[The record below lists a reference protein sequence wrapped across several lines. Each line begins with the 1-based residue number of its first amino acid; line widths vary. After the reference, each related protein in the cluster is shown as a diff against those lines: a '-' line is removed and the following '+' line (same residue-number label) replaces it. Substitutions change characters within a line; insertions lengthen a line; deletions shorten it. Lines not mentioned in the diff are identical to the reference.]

1 MFYSLRGKLIHTEI
15 NVAVIECGGVG
26 FKCLV
31 SANTMRSLP
40 GVGAEAQLFTH
51 LNVTQDNLTLFGFAS
66 ETELSCFKM
75 LTSVSGIG
83 SKTAVSVLSAMSPEQ
98 LALSI
103 AAGDHKALTCAQ
115 GIGPKQAQ
123 RIVLEL
129 KDKMKGL
136 GAPVEDISAAA
147 SSAAALP
154 GNNAAEAIRAL
165 MVLGCSSSEAATLVA
180 KLDNTQPV
188 EKIISQALK
197 LMAK

>member
-1 MFYSLRGKLIHTEI
+1 MLYSLNGKLIHTEV

-40 GVGAEAQLFTH
+40 GVGAQVQLFTH
-51 LNVTQDNLTLFGFAS
+51 LNVTQDAFTLFGFSS

-83 SKTAVSVLSAMSPEQ
+83 SKTAISVLSSMSPEQ
-98 LALSI
+98 LAMSI

-136 GAPVEDISAAA
+136 GAPIEDGSAAA
-147 SSAAALP
+147 SPVAMG

-165 MVLGCSSSEAATLVA
+165 MVLGCSSSEAAALVA
-180 KLDNTQPV
+180 KIDNTQPV
-188 EKIISQALK
+188 EQIISQALK